1 VSDAGGGTRRQVRV
15 GCSGWN
21 YAHWRNGVFYPPRC
35 APKNWLEFYSR
46 YFDTVEINNTFY
58 RLPTVKAVEGWV
70 NGSNDDFCFAVKMS
84 RYLTHIKRLT
94 EVESGLTLFYE
105 RLAPML
111 GSPKLGPILWQLPP
125 NFQRNDERLRA
136 ALALLPGG
144 ERHCFEFRHPSWFV
158 DETYACLRE
167 HGVALVIGD
176 RPEVKAFQSH
186 EITADFTFVR
196 FHAGSRGGN
205 GNYSYGELEEWAR
218 LVEGWARQ
226 VDVFAYFNNDWEGYA
241 IYNGLWFKRRLGL
254 PAPPHPAE
262 PDEQRPPD

>member
-1 VSDAGGGTRRQVRV
+1 VSDAGGGTRRHVRV

-158 DETYACLRE
+158 DETYACS
-167 HGVALVIGD
+167 ASM
-176 RPEVKAFQSH
+176 A
-186 EITADFTFVR
+186 
-196 FHAGSRGGN
+196 SR
-205 GNYSYGELEEWAR
+205 S
-218 LVEGWARQ
+218 
-226 VDVFAYFNNDWEGYA
+226 
-241 IYNGLWFKRRLGL
+241 
-254 PAPPHPAE
+254 
-262 PDEQRPPD
+262 